1 VRTVIVTFH
10 VASGAWLGA
19 RAGSRGRALALGAAA
34 HLAGDLV
41 PHYDFES
48 ERFELWS
55 GVAMVGTLALRR
67 GLFDPATL
75 GGLACCL
82 PDAEHILPLP
92 KPGGRKLYPSHRYP
106 PLHRSGPVPPM
117 VQLAV
122 AVALLAS
129 VLRRPA

>member
-19 RAGSRGRALALGAAA
+19 RAGGRARAIALGAAA

-48 ERFELWS
+48 ERVELWS
-55 GVAMVGTLALRR
+55 GVAMLAALAVRR

-92 KPGGRKLYPSHRYP
+92 QPGGRKLYPSHRWRA
-106 PLHRSGPVPPM
+106 LHRSGPVPPT

-122 AVALLAS
+122 ALVLLAS
-129 VLRRPA
+129 VLRS